1 MKITEYKIEHARTPT
16 ENQKNVG
23 IYGTFSLT
31 IETDEGPLATFKE
44 LTLRKTKEGNAYIGV
59 PYRAGEKKD
68 GNDKTTKY
76 YYYILFP
83 NAKNKD
89 EMMKP
94 IMAKARQAIEA
105 AGSAKPSSSSNTTNN
120 KPAPAATNDAD
131 SW

>member
-23 IYGTFSLT
+23 IFGTFSLT
-31 IETDEGPLATFKE
+31 IETDEGPLVTLKE
-44 LTLRKTKEGNAYIGV
+44 LTLRKTKEGSAYIGV

-83 NAKNKD
+83 NAKDKD
-89 EMMKP
+89 ELMKP
-94 IMAKARQAIEA
+94 IMAKAREAIAA
-105 AGSAKPSSSSNTTNN
+105 AGSSKSNTTSAPAN
-120 KPAPAATNDAD
+120 KPAPAAANDAD